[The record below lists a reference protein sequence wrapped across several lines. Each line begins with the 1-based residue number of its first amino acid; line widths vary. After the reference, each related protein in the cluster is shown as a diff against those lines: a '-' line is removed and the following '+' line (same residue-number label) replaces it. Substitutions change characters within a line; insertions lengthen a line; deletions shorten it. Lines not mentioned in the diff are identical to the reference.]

1 MVPHHKTRWL
11 RLILTALGS
20 GVAFGV
26 IAWIKWTH
34 DLHYNVYSDDEF
46 WYREDFPLYFNVI
59 VTILFSLVFGLITA
73 AAIWII
79 RYSMRE
85 MKRD

>member
-1 MVPHHKTRWL
+1 MLDRRR
-11 RLILTALGS
+11 RLLKFLLTALGS

-26 IAWIKWTH
+26 VVWIKWTH

-59 VTILFSLVFGLITA
+59 VTVLSSLVFGLFTA
-73 AAIWII
+73 GVIWLV
-79 RYSMRE
+79 RYSR
-85 MKRD
+85 RD